1 MCREPALA
9 AGAAFEGRWVRTGR
23 DDGPSGPAS
32 PRGRRR
38 GRDAPHVVVDV
49 ADADVQELGRL
60 RLADGAL
67 REGAQAEPA
76 SGVPDDADERASQ
89 A

>member
-1 MCREPALA
+1 M
-9 AGAAFEGRWVRTGR
+9 
-23 DDGPSGPAS
+23 SS

-49 ADADVQELGRL
+49 GDADSEELGRL

-67 REGAQAEPA
+67 REGAQAEPGRTG
-76 SGVPDDADERASQ
+76 SGPSPAMAPYSS
-89 A
+89 